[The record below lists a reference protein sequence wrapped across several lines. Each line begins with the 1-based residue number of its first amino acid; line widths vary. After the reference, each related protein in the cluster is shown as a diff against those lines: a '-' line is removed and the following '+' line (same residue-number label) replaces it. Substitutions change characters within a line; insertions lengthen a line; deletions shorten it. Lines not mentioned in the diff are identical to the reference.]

1 MGERP
6 PKHKFVRAEGM
17 RINSRKNFNFSLNFP
32 YFYENFLENSQ
43 NFLKSF
49 KIFKICP
56 TLTNFSQ
63 ITIINLI

>member
-32 YFYENFLENSQ
+32 NFY
-43 NFLKSF
+43 
-49 KIFKICP
+49 
-56 TLTNFSQ
+56 
-63 ITIINLI
+63 